1 MKCELCHNADAETAI
16 VRREGG
22 EEAELYV
29 CNACAKAE
37 KIKRQKKSQRT
48 RKAHDLPPGM
58 SITVAG
64 NMGEV
69 PPFIGSILDAVHG
82 MMSDLEKAENA
93 RGERRRKARRIEYSL
108 KDVAAP
114 YLLKGALHLEG
125 LHLIGELEA
134 AKRAAKALELEL
146 AGIDADGVRCT
157 GHVFKVMHSGNAEC
171 VGRFVAD
178 LVAQECNARA
188 RLFRDM
194 SRVFGDALCRALAI
208 LKNCRL
214 LAPGELFDL
223 LSPLRLALQEK
234 LLDGI
239 KLPQLENLIAGI
251 DLSGAEDRLAQDE
264 RDSIDAERADEMNAR
279 FEDVVLNDLAEEMF
293 L

>member
-1 MKCELCHNADAETAI
+1 MKCELCHNAEAETAI
-16 VRREGG
+16 VRLEGG

-29 CNACAKAE
+29 CSACAKAE
-37 KIKRQKKSQRT
+37 KLKRQKKSQRT
-48 RKAHDLPPGM
+48 RKAGEIPPGM

-82 MMSDLEKAENA
+82 MVSDLEKAETA
-93 RGERRRKARRIEYSL
+93 KGERRRKSRRIEFCL
-108 KDVAAP
+108 KGVDAHCMLA
-114 YLLKGALHLEG
+114 GALHLEG
-125 LHLIGELEA
+125 LHLIGELDA
-134 AKRAAKALELEL
+134 AKRAAKALEMEL
-146 AGIDADGVRCT
+146 AGTDADGVRCT
-157 GHVFKVMHSGNAEC
+157 GHVFKVMHSGNAERA
-171 VGRFVAD
+171 GRFVAD
-178 LVAQECNARA
+178 LVKQERNARA
-188 RLFRDM
+188 RLFGDM

-223 LSPLRLALQEK
+223 LSPLRLAALEK
-234 LLDGI
+234 MLDGI
-239 KLPQLENLIAGI
+239 KLAQIENLIAGI

-264 RDSIDAERADEMNAR
+264 RDRIDAERADEMNAR
-279 FEDVVLNDLAEEMF
+279 FEDVVLNELAEETF